1 MAGTHVPTRG
11 GSLDARHFDAVVR
24 LLSEAGTRRGLLGL
38 LAALPIVSGLFAL
51 RDADG
56 TKSQGRRMRRKK
68 RHKHGKG
75 RHQGSGKNKKK
86 KLCRAEPST
95 TTCAGRC
102 GTVKNNCQ
110 KSVDCGA
117 CTCDSPC
124 PSGCCSEDGSCQ
136 PGTSDNACGAS
147 GNCVDC
153 GSGRRC
159 LQSACVCD
167 SESCADGC
175 CDAQGQCLPDSD
187 FSCGTGGV
195 ACTGSCADD
204 GAAPG
209 LDSEESAL
217 LPLLNAFRVAEGRTV
232 LAPNAL
238 LAAAADAHALDMA
251 TRGYFSDI
259 DPDGDGPSERVI
271 SQGYDPDLVVE
282 IRAGGHR
289 TAAQAFD
296 AWQISPGHAAIML
309 DPEVIEIGIGR
320 AVKPDTEYRWYWSV
334 NFASPAQE

>member
-1 MAGTHVPTRG
+1 M
-11 GSLDARHFDAVVR
+11 DARHFDAVARMLTEV
-24 LLSEAGTRRGLLGL
+24 GTRRGLLGL
-38 LAALPIVSGLFAL
+38 LATLPTVGGLFAL
-51 RDADG
+51 RNADDTG
-56 TKSQGRRMRRKK
+56 AQGRRMRRKK

-75 RHQGSGKNKKK
+75 RHRGPRKNKKK
-86 KLCRAEPST
+86 RCRAEPRT
-95 TTCAGRC
+95 TTCAGHC

-136 PGTSDNACGAS
+136 PGTSDTVCGAS

-187 FSCGTGGV
+187 FSCGTGGG

-204 GAAPG
+204 GAAPE
-209 LDSEESAL
+209 LDAEEDEL
-217 LPLLNAFRVAEGRTV
+217 LALLNAYRVDEDRTA

-238 LAAAADAHALDMA
+238 LAAAAEAHALDMA
-251 TRGYFSDI
+251 TRGYFNVV
-259 DPDGDGPSERVI
+259 DPDGNGPRERMI
-271 SQGYDPDLVVE
+271 SQGYDPDQWGE
-282 IRAGGHR
+282 ILAGGQR
-289 TAAQAFD
+289 TAAQVFD
-296 AWQISPGHAAIML
+296 AWRNSPGHNAIML
-309 DPEVIEIGIGR
+309 DPFVIEIGIGR
-320 AVKPDTEYRWYWSV
+320 AVKPGSDLGWYWTV
-334 NFASPAQE
+334 DFASPAQD